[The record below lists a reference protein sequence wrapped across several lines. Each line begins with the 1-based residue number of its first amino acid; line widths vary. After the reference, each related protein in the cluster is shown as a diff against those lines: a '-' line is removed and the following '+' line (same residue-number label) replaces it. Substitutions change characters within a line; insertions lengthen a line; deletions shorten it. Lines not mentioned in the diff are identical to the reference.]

1 MSVVVTFLYD
11 IGDRVMVEQAQISGI
26 IDALIAEV
34 SGYQYRVVYWHDG
47 SRNTVWVYSNEISL
61 ISDVQGKETHVSTQ
75 K

>member
-11 IGDRVMVEQAQISGI
+11 VGDKVFIEQAQISGI
-26 IDALIAEV
+26 IDAMIAEV

-47 SRNTVWVYSNEISL
+47 IRNSVWVYSNEISL
-61 ISDVQGKETHVSTQ
+61 SDAQGKETHVPTQ